1 VEVGDVVF
9 CFFVSVA
16 ARLGVGS
23 IELYEVGGGV
33 VELFFDEVAESWGII
48 RVVWEARTV
57 FGVVEVVRGEGRFGW
72 WSAGLG

>member
-1 VEVGDVVF
+1 
-9 CFFVSVA
+9 
-16 ARLGVGS
+16 VGS

-33 VELFFDEVAESWGII
+33 VELLFDEGAESCGVI

-57 FGVVEVVRGEGRFGW
+57 FGVAEVVGGERRFGG